1 VVDGDF
7 DIEALPARLKA
18 RLAPYARPLFL
29 RLSPQI
35 AVTGTFKQRKVDLV
49 REGFDP
55 SAISDP
61 IYFLDPAS
69 GRYELLTPARHADIV
84 EGGVKL

>member
-1 VVDGDF
+1 MR
-7 DIEALPARLKA
+7 RLKA

-35 AVTGTFKQRKVDLV
+35 AVTATFKQRKLDLV

-55 SAISDP
+55 STIADP
-61 IYFLDPAS
+61 IYFLDPDS
-69 GRYELLTPARHADIV
+69 GRYELLTPPRYADIV
-84 EGGVKL
+84 EGRVKL